1 LGIGYAIFMRFFI
14 LFIFVLYY
22 NMKPQNEHITTNDS
36 SINENQTD
44 INDSIYRLITS
55 IPIVVSL
62 IITYIIEYVLTVI
75 KIIYGRMLML

>member
-1 LGIGYAIFMRFFI
+1 MRFFI

>member
-1 LGIGYAIFMRFFI
+1 MGIGYAIFMRFFI